1 MPDAAYGGAGMNA
14 PISKRAI
21 SNLPEREQPISE
33 QFRIVAKQ
41 WVDADSAASIME
53 ELKTTTL
60 EKMKQYIVDTEGPM
74 ADNRA
79 ERQAK
84 CDPEWEAY
92 LRGMCNHRATA
103 NRLKIQLEYLR
114 MKFNEWQSEEA
125 SARAEMRL
133 SK

>member
-1 MPDAAYGGAGMNA
+1 MTT
-14 PISKRAI
+14 SQRAI
-21 SNLPEREQPISE
+21 SELPEREQPISE

-41 WVDADSAASIME
+41 WVDADAAASLME
-53 ELKTTTL
+53 ELKTTSL
-60 EKMKQYIVDTEGPM
+60 EKMKQRIIDEEGSM

-92 LRGMCNHRATA
+92 LRGMCAHRTTA
-103 NRLKIQLEYLR
+103 NKLKVQLEYLR
-114 MKFNEWQSEEA
+114 MKFNEWQSMEA
-125 SARAEMRL
+125 SVRAEMRL